1 MINGRGYSWE
11 SVTVSFPEF
20 DLQVQSIDYDDELE
34 KELKYGTGNTPR
46 GYGTGNYKANAK
58 VTLLRED
65 YDDLLDY
72 CKSKGIPLFRLEIP
86 KIIVSY
92 ANDDDVTRTD
102 VINKVSIAKIADK
115 PKQGDKSM
123 TVDLDLLV
131 AGLIVR
137 DGVQPV

>member
-11 SVTVSFPEF
+11 SVTVSLPGLEM
-20 DLQVQSIDYDDELE
+20 QVQSIDYDDELE

-46 GYGTGNYKANAK
+46 GYGTGNYKGNSK
-58 VTLLRED
+58 ITVLRED
-65 YDDLLDY
+65 FDDLLDY
-72 CKSKGIPLFRLEIP
+72 CKSKSIPLFRLEIP

>member
-11 SVTVSFPEF
+11 SVTVSLPGLE
-20 DLQVQSIDYDDELE
+20 LQVQSIDYDDELE

-58 VTLLRED
+58 ITLLRED
-65 YDDLLDY
+65 FDDLLDY
-72 CKSKGIPLFRLEIP
+72 CKSKGIPLLRLEIQ

>member
-11 SVTVSFPEF
+11 SVTVSLSGLE
-20 DLQVQSIDYDDELE
+20 LQVQSIDYGDELE

-58 VTLLRED
+58 ITLLRED
-65 YDDLLDY
+65 FDDLLDY
-72 CKSKGIPLFRLEIP
+72 CKSKGIPLLRLAIP

-115 PKQGDKSM
+115 PKQGDTSM

>member
-11 SVTVSFPEF
+11 SVTVSFPGF

-34 KELKYGTGNTPR
+34 KELKYGTGSTPR
-46 GYGTGNYKANAK
+46 GYGNGNYKANAK
-58 VTLLRED
+58 ITLLRED
-65 YDDLLDY
+65 FNDLLDY
-72 CKSKGIPLFRLEIP
+72 CKSKSTPLFRQEIP

-92 ANDDDVTRTD
+92 ANDEDVTRTD
-102 VINKVSIAKIADK
+102 VINKASITKISDK

>member
-11 SVTVSFPEF
+11 SVTVSLPGLEM
-20 DLQVQSIDYDDELE
+20 QVQSIDYGDELE

-58 VTLLRED
+58 ITLLRED
-65 YDDLLDY
+65 FDDLLDY
-72 CKSKGIPLFRLEIP
+72 CKSKGIPLLRLAIP

-102 VINKVSIAKIADK
+102 VINKVSITKIADK

-137 DGVQPV
+137 DGVRPV

>member
-102 VINKVSIAKIADK
+102 VINKVSIAKISDK

>member
-11 SVTVSFPEF
+11 SVNVSFPDF
-20 DLQVQSIDYDDELE
+20 NMVVQSIDYDDELE
-34 KELKYGTGNTPR
+34 KELKYGTGSSPR

-58 VTLLRED
+58 ITVLRED

-72 CKSKGIPLFRLEIP
+72 CKSKGIALFRLEIP

-92 ANDDDVTRTD
+92 ANDEDVTRTD
-102 VINKVSIAKIADK
+102 VINKVSITKIADK